1 LTLIEQLP
9 DEVGVYVEEVGPTAV
24 QDIIDAHAE
33 GASVYEC
40 GREIS
45 GAHVWVHRLY
55 VSKYN
60 NL

>member
-1 LTLIEQLP
+1 
-9 DEVGVYVEEVGPTAV
+9 VEEVGPTAV